1 MARKKSIKQ
10 NIPWEL
16 HIALIKLQG
25 RQESTYE
32 EACIK
37 AAQMMDT
44 NSAEFKKAVADE
56 TRKIEKSQIMS
67 KANKNRKT
75 WTDKGYKKGR
85 RDGDS
90 QGYQRGVSEYRIN
103 YPCSIC
109 GKEIVMQASSML
121 VRSFRWMFS
130 SSWRSNT
137 SVSST
142 FWTMVLI

>member
-1 MARKKSIKQ
+1 MARKKSIKL

-25 RQESTYE
+25 RLESTYD

-37 AAQMMDT
+37 ASQLMDP
-44 NSAEFKKAVADE
+44 NSAEFEKAVANE

-67 KANKNRKT
+67 QANKNRKT

-85 RDGDS
+85 KDGDS
-90 QGYQRGVSEYRIN
+90 QGHQRGVSEYRIT

-109 GKEIVMQASSML
+109 GKEIVMLPNNPDHEAMKP
-121 VRSFRWMFS
+121 MMK
-130 SSWRSNT
+130 NT
-137 SVSST
+137 G
-142 FWTMVLI
+142 WHHNACQDKKPR